1 MEYACRNEMCC
12 TVTDLLTLRTR
23 LAYLNS
29 DAALEV
35 APKVADLMAQ
45 HLGWSRSEKK
55 RQLAQAQAAIAEF
68 GGPIPHTDKITDDD
82 QRSAITDLPSLFK
95 TFDLDQNGYLD
106 FQEMKMVAAK
116 LGLPFESEK
125 EAEETFRTNG
135 RGRKRTGARGG
146 LCLVVEQHGPERQ
159 AAQKVGGSV
168 QIQYRKAR
176 ERSQKPRYH
185 VWLRISA
192 SERAVVPL
200 SAIFS
205 YSVVD

>member
-1 MEYACRNEMCC
+1 MCC

-35 APKVADLMAQ
+35 APKVAELMAQ

-68 GGPIPHTDKITDDD
+68 GGPIPHTDQLTTKDDH
-82 QRSAITDLPSLFK
+82 RLAITDLSTLFQ

-125 EAEETFRTNG
+125 EAAETFRKMDIEENG
-135 RGRKRTGARGG
+135 RVREEAFALWWNNTGRNDKLRQKLENQFKFSTEKLGKGPKSRGTMFG
-146 LCLVVEQHGPERQ
+146 
-159 AAQKVGGSV
+159 
-168 QIQYRKAR
+168 
-176 ERSQKPRYH
+176 
-185 VWLRISA
+185 
-192 SERAVVPL
+192 
-200 SAIFS
+200 
-205 YSVVD
+205 